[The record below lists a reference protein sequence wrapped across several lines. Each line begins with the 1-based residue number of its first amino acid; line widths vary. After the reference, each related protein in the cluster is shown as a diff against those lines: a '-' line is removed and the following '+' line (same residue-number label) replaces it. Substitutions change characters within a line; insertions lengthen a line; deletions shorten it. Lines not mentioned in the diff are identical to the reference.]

1 MSGWLS
7 STPDVLFVLAVLGV
21 PGLVLA
27 RSLRFGIWDSVG
39 LSVPLSL
46 GALALT
52 DEASIHGHV
61 RWGLPVIAGTTLVL
75 ALLCLAAVRLG
86 DRFLG
91 TTPPHADA
99 TVEGAVWSVRQHQ
112 IAVLATLGAA
122 IVGAIVVARG
132 IGSPGAINQT
142 FDGAFH
148 VNSINAV
155 AQRHLAS
162 PSLFAGLSDGSSGG
176 GFYPPT
182 FGAVAGLLALYT
194 GVNAINAANITAL
207 AIAILWPIT
216 LSLAVRR
223 IARPTAFG
231 YAIAMAGSVTVG
243 LYPALLLRFGTLW
256 PNTLSYLALAPGLV
270 VVLRLFELDQAEG
283 GANDSH
289 GRTSWLATVLVA
301 LIAIP
306 GLIFAHPGAA
316 YMLFYLAIP
325 ALIWFGWRRFV
336 VRSQRDVRGR
346 ALLGAAVFA
355 VVGVLFVG
363 AVWVSARIP
372 AIASVRHKYW
382 PPTQSWDQAA
392 GHVLFLGS
400 NLSAPNLAM
409 AVLAV
414 AGILVGLWHARG
426 RYLIAGYVII
436 GVMAVW
442 TSAVQT
448 PSTMRWTGFWYNDPF
463 RIFAALPVLALPLI
477 ALGAD
482 GLRDQ
487 IRDGV
492 GRFVEAGHVRW
503 PSRILSVPLAAG
515 LAVCLGVLLLQGGLG
530 THRVSATVAQSY
542 GDAPLKLL
550 TPDEA
555 AMFRRLGEKV
565 PAGQAIAGDP
575 FTGEILAGVLSGHPI
590 IYPTF
595 GQPRS
600 KDRVLVAEQFDQY
613 RSNPQ
618 VCAAVKRLNIGVVI
632 SGPRYFME
640 TPSRQIWYPAFDSVA
655 TIPGLTPID
664 SGGGA
669 VAYRVGSCKE

>member
-27 RSLRFGIWDSVG
+27 RSLRFGLWDAVG

-46 GALALT
+46 GVLALAN
-52 DEASIHGHV
+52 EASIHGHL
-61 RWGLPVIAGTTLVL
+61 RWGLAVIAGTTIVL
-75 ALLCLAAVRLG
+75 ALLGLMVVRVG
-86 DRFLG
+86 DRLLG
-91 TTPPHADA
+91 TTPAHADA
-99 TVEGAVWSVRQHQ
+99 VEGAVWSARQHQ

-122 IVGAIVVARG
+122 VVGAIAIARG
-132 IGSPGAINQT
+132 IGSPASINQT

-155 AQRHLAS
+155 AQHHLAS
-162 PSLFAGLSDGSSGG
+162 PALFAGLSSGSSSGG

-182 FGAVAGLLALYT
+182 FGAVAGLLALYA
-194 GVNAINAANITAL
+194 GVNAINAANITAV

-216 LSLAVRR
+216 ISIAVRR

-231 YAIAMAGSVTVG
+231 YAIAMAGTVTVG
-243 LYPALLLRFGTLW
+243 LFPALLLRFGTLW
-256 PNTLSYLALAPGLV
+256 PNALSYLALAPGLV

-289 GRTSWLATVLVA
+289 GRTSWLATLLVS

-336 VRSQRDVRGR
+336 VRSQRDFRGR
-346 ALLGAAVFA
+346 ALMGTAVFV
-355 VVGVLFVG
+355 VVGVFFVG
-363 AVWVSARIP
+363 AVWISAQIP
-372 AIASVRHKYW
+372 TIASVRHMYW

-400 NLSAPNLAM
+400 NLSSPNLAM
-409 AVLAV
+409 AVLAL
-414 AGILVGLWHARG
+414 AGILFGLRHARG
-426 RYLIAGYVII
+426 RYLIATYSII
-436 GVMAVW
+436 AVMAVW
-442 TSAVQT
+442 TAAVQT

-482 GLRDQ
+482 GLRDH
-487 IRDGV
+487 IRDWV
-492 GRFVEAGHVRW
+492 GRFLEAGHVRW
-503 PSRILSVPLAAG
+503 PSRRISVPVAAG
-515 LAVCLGVLLLQGGLG
+515 VIVCLGVLLLQEGLG
-530 THRVSATVAQSY
+530 THRISDTVARSY
-542 GDAPLKLL
+542 AEAPHQLV
-550 TPDEA
+550 TPGEA
-555 AMFRRLGEKV
+555 AMLRRLKDEV
-565 PAGQAIAGDP
+565 PVGRAIAGDP

-590 IYPTF
+590 VYSTF
-595 GQPRS
+595 GQPRT

-618 VCAAVKRLNIGVVI
+618 VCAAVKRLGIGVVL
-632 SGPRYFME
+632 SGPRFFME
-640 TPSRQIWYPAFDSVA
+640 TRGRQGWYPAFDSVA

-669 VAYRVGSCKE
+669 VAYRVGSCQG